1 MKFLFILIK
10 NDPNIKEIEIFE
22 YCYLYAGYADGKT
35 FFLKDGISIIY
46 SSEKL
51 KLFYD
56 FLGLK
61 PSTTKCDIT
70 GIGVLKEVQAVCGIK
85 YINLR
90 NEVIK
95 NLRHILLIKL
105 ENKDENIFYNIISN
119 IQGVLSLC
127 RIRNFTLWRRMVVFK
142 LLAISKIVFLA
153 LLIKIPCQVV
163 KELEEIQNSFLLK
176 KFTPKINH
184 ETNCKDYKDSSL
196 KNVTISYKI
205 VNLQRSWIKKLYH
218 DCF

>member
-70 GIGVLKEVQAVCGIK
+70 GIGVLKEVQAVCEIK

-119 IQGVLSLC
+119 IQGVLNLW
-127 RIRNFTLWRRMVVFK
+127 RIRHFTL
-142 LLAISKIVFLA
+142 
-153 LLIKIPCQVV
+153 
-163 KELEEIQNSFLLK
+163 
-176 KFTPKINH
+176 
-184 ETNCKDYKDSSL
+184 
-196 KNVTISYKI
+196 
-205 VNLQRSWIKKLYH
+205 
-218 DCF
+218 

>member
-1 MKFLFILIK
+1 M
-10 NDPNIKEIEIFE
+10 
-22 YCYLYAGYADGKT
+22 
-35 FFLKDGISIIY
+35 
-46 SSEKL
+46 
-51 KLFYD
+51 
-56 FLGLK
+56 GLK

-70 GIGVLKEVQAVCGIK
+70 GIGVLKKVQAVCGIK

-119 IQGVLSLC
+119 IQGLLSLW

-142 LLAISKIVFLA
+142 MLAISKIVFLA

-184 ETNCKDYKDSSL
+184 ETNCKD
-196 KNVTISYKI
+196 
-205 VNLQRSWIKKLYH
+205 
-218 DCF
+218 